1 MMPTL
6 GYEEAQSSLWGKP
19 PWRAPHRVSETPSQG
34 SSSTARRVSE
44 GAFRWLPNVCP
55 QFQVFHLRTQS
66 PEIMDSWKCIY
77 FNLNYGNNFIW
88 NKDFFF
94 KLKKKAALDLVRQRQ
109 ILLTLPFLNL
119 WPMKSRGKTNGYF
132 LPRRVTCYTSI
143 ECGTLSFFSS
153 HLFLVL

>member
-1 MMPTL
+1 MRKLNLVSEGSPPGEVLTK
-6 GYEEAQSSLWGKP
+6 SLWD
-19 PWRAPHRVSETPSQG
+19 SQPG
-34 SSSTARRVSE
+34 IIINRRVSE
-44 GAFRWLPNVCP
+44 GAFRWLPNFYP

-94 KLKKKAALDLVRQRQ
+94 KLKAALDIVRQRQ
-109 ILLTLPFLNL
+109 ILLTLPFLNF
-119 WPMKSRGKTNGYF
+119 WPMKSMGKTNGYF

-143 ECGTLSFFSS
+143 ERETLSFFSS